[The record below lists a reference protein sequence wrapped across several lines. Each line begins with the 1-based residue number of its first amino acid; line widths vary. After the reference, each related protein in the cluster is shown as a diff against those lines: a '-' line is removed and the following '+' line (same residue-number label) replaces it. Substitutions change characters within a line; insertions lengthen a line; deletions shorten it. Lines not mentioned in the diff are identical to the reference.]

1 MDHDL
6 LVVLNIYIF
15 CFIMLELKFNKS
27 KKTFEDLK
35 NPLSQA
41 SCLGP
46 TTYKLS
52 LEAKPTRMGLA

>member
-1 MDHDL
+1 
-6 LVVLNIYIF
+6 
-15 CFIMLELKFNKS
+15 MLELKFNKS